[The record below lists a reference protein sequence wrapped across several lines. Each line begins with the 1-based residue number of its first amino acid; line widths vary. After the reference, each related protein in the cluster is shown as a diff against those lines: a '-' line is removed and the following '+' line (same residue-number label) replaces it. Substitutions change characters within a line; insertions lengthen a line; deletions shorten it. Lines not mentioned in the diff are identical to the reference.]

1 MNYSGLFHWMGRK
14 LNPKK
19 RLREVVIIYVL
30 FLMVSFRKHSI
41 DAAATFSNSS
51 KSRFSKFLMNHS
63 DLAVVKLDELSK
75 KQAKQFGKNILFMA
89 DGELPW
95 KIAIIIDATLQGR
108 SSLHA
113 QNVKRFNHGN
123 GFVIGHQWT
132 NIVLFIND
140 VLISLP
146 PIAFY
151 TRSYCKKHKLT
162 YKTEH
167 DHVVEYLEDID
178 IYDYIGLHN
187 PNEVVVLADSGYDN
201 KKVENVIDSKGWH
214 FVFALKKKRSVK
226 TKKQYAT
233 TLKSKGWYQVEQLF
247 KNCRRVKWVTVFLPK
262 NSPEKKKKKRMEFRI
277 RQIIGYLR
285 YVGKVQLICSEFKK
299 RPNGRKKYLASNN
312 LKAMP
317 RQLLLAYRIRW
328 EIEIFHKMIK
338 MFLGFEDVATKS
350 FKSVISHVHWVY
362 CRLLTSFFLKGH
374 LLFCNIINQLKYK
387 QYLCLN
393 VIIYFLEFS
402 AIFIQNLVQKPSILI
417 LIKLIRSVEN
427 NLF

>member
-1 MNYSGLFHWMGRK
+1 MGRK

-30 FLMVSFRKHSI
+30 FLMVSVRKHSI
-41 DAAATFSNSS
+41 DAAAIFSNST

-75 KQAKQFGKNILFMA
+75 KQAKQFGKNIRFMA
-89 DGELPW
+89 DGELQW

-140 VLISLP
+140 VLIPLP

-151 TRSYCKKHKLT
+151 TRSYCKKHELT
-162 YKTEH
+162 YRTEH
-167 DHVVEYLEDID
+167 DHVVEYLNNLD
-178 IYDYIGLHN
+178 IYDYVGLHN
-187 PNEVVVLADSGYDN
+187 PNEVVVLADSGYDS
-201 KKVENVIDSKGWH
+201 KKIEKVIGPKGWD
-214 FVFALKKKRSVK
+214 FVIALKKKRSVK

-233 TLKSKGWYQVEQLF
+233 TVKSKGWYQVEQLF
-247 KNCRRVKWVTVFLPK
+247 KNCRRVKWVTVSLPK
-262 NSPEKKKKKRMEFRI
+262 NSPGKKRMEFRI

-285 YVGKVQLICSEFKK
+285 YVGKVQLVCSEFKK
-299 RPNGRKKYLASNN
+299 RPKGRKKYLASNN

-317 RQLLLAYRIRW
+317 RQVLLAYRIRW
-328 EIEIFHKMIK
+328 EIEIFHKMVK

-362 CRLLTSFFLKGH
+362 CAYILLNSKPPGMPTHIKSIKEKQKFVEHAIRKKEYSKFLQI
-374 LLFCNIINQLKYK
+374 LSRINGEKQLAIE
-387 QYLCLN
+387 LRA
-393 VIIYFLEFS
+393 VLEDPAGLQT
-402 AIFIQNLVQKPSILI
+402 AI
-417 LIKLIRSVEN
+417 
-427 NLF
+427 